1 MDVGDRVTVTAT
13 IRSFVTDMASVA
25 IPSFNHPFAVKPAKG
40 AKVGDEVNLFGE
52 VTRADEHAITV
63 DFDDGGR
70 VTLNENVL
78 TLVEKA
84 NAQKFTGRDNAR
96 RPR

>member
-1 MDVGDRVTVTAT
+1 MVIGDRVAVTAT
-13 IRSFVTDMASVA
+13 IRRFVAGMASVD
-25 IPSFNHPFAVKPAKG
+25 IPSFNFPFSVKPAKG
-40 AKVGDEVNLFGE
+40 AKVGDEVDLFGE
-52 VTRADEHAITV
+52 VTRADDHGITV

-78 TLVEKA
+78 SLVEKA
-84 NAQKFTGRDNAR
+84 KPQKFAGRDIAR